1 MPQFT
6 TIQSKALNL
15 LARRDYSYQEIFNKI
30 SSKGFEPD
38 KIRAELQELVT
49 RNWIDDNRLA
59 ENLIRAYQD
68 YKGISWLK
76 QKMQQRGLKPET
88 IEVAISNWQEAED
101 ERTDLKDLKQKVAC
115 KYKITDWNNLE
126 WDLKQKIFA
135 FLARSGFTNASQILR
150 KWQEEL

>member
-15 LARRDYSYQEIFNKI
+15 LARRDYSYQEIFNKL
-30 SSKGFEPD
+30 STRGFEAD
-38 KIRAELQELVT
+38 KIRAELQELIT

-68 YKGISWLK
+68 YKGINWLK
-76 QKMQQRGLKPET
+76 QKMQQRGLKKEI
-88 IEVAISNWQEAED
+88 IEAAILNWQNSED
-101 ERTDLKDLKQKVAC
+101 EKSDLKDLKQKIAC
-115 KYKITDWNNLE
+115 KYKITNWNNLE
-126 WDLKQKIFA
+126 WDLKQKIFG

-150 KWQEEL
+150 QWQEEL